1 MATKKFSAT
10 ILPLFM
16 IYTLVL
22 LPITSGITGKRKCQ
36 DWRYGCSSRVA
47 CNAKCLSLGYK
58 GGDCVT
64 FAFPVCCCKI
74 NLEFQDDSPT
84 SSPIMTD

>member
-1 MATKKFSAT
+1 MATKKFSSL
-10 ILPLFM
+10 ILPLLM
-16 IYTLVL
+16 VLTLVL
-22 LPITSGITGKRKCQ
+22 LPIISGKRRPCQ

-58 GGDCVT
+58 GGDCVM

-74 NLEFQDDSPT
+74 NQQLQDDTPT
-84 SSPIMTD
+84 SSPNMAD

>member
-1 MATKKFSAT
+1 MATKKFST
-10 ILPLFM
+10 IILPLFV
-16 IYTLVL
+16 IFTLVLL
-22 LPITSGITGKRKCQ
+22 LPITSGKRKPCQ